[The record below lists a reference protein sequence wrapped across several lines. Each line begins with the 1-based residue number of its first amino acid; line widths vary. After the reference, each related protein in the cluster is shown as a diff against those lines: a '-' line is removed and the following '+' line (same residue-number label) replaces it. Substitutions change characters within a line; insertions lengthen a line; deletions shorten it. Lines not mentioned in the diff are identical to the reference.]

1 MTQFQENAGADG
13 RTEGWTLFYRT
24 LRGSKTSPNGEPSS
38 SFFHKIKELLYLCT
52 KNVNFSFNNE
62 IYMLNDGIA
71 MGSPL
76 GPVFGNIFMA
86 ELERNIP
93 SPSDKTK
100 F

>member
-1 MTQFQENAGADG
+1 
-13 RTEGWTLFYRT
+13 
-24 LRGSKTSPNGEPSS
+24 
-38 SFFHKIKELLYLCT
+38 
-52 KNVNFSFNNE
+52 
-62 IYMLNDGIA
+62 MLNDGIA